1 MSKLLKNLLMVDVV
15 GNYIRAGEMTHPVH
29 TLNPHS
35 VKFPV
40 YQSEENSQVGTISR
54 FRYKRSIGS
63 IYALRIS
70 GTEKNMAISEEAKNK
85 LEKKLSSLDHA
96 GIKIE
101 IIKGS
106 NLLLIGDYDGS
117 SEQESDYLEARTT
130 INMMIMAERQEAY
143 LRALKEAA
151 LLTKEYALNQK
162 AAKP

>member
-1 MSKLLKNLLMVDVV
+1 MV
-15 GNYIRAGEMTHPVH
+15 GEMTHPIRP
-29 TLNPHS
+29 LNRHS
-35 VKFPV
+35 IKFPV
-40 YQSEENSQVGTISR
+40 YQSEENSRIETIGRFEYNGT
-54 FRYKRSIGS
+54 KGS

-96 GIKIE
+96 GIKLE

-106 NLLLIGDYDGS
+106 NLLLIGDYNGS
-117 SEQESDYLEARTT
+117 KEQESDYLEARTA
-130 INMMIMAERQEAY
+130 ISMMIIAERQEAY

-151 LLTKEYALNQK
+151 LLAKECALNQK